1 MRETRKTAQ
10 NFQDL
15 IVWQKAHQF
24 VLRVYTLT
32 KEFPQA
38 EIFGLTSQLRRA
50 AVSVAANI
58 AEGFK
63 RKGTREKARYFN
75 IAQASLEE
83 SRYYLLLSDDLG
95 YCSSSDAMSGVQE
108 VSKLLQAYS
117 GCILNSQP

>member
-10 NFQDL
+10 NFQEL
-15 IVWQKAHQF
+15 IIWQKAHQL

-32 KEFPQA
+32 KQFPQA

-58 AEGFK
+58 AKGFK

-83 SRYYLLLSDDLG
+83 SRYYLLLGNDLG
-95 YCSSSDAMSGVQE
+95 YCDSSDIMSQVEE

-117 GCILNSQP
+117 GCILDSLS

>member
-1 MRETRKTAQ
+1 MREMRKTAR
-10 NFQDL
+10 NFQEL

-24 VLRVYTLT
+24 VLKVYTLT
-32 KEFPQA
+32 REFHQA
-38 EIFGLTSQLRRA
+38 EIFGLTSQFRRA

-83 SRYYLLLSDDLG
+83 SRYYLLLSNDLG
-95 YCSSSDAMSGVQE
+95 YCDCSEAMARVGE
-108 VSKLLQAYS
+108 ISKLLQTYS
-117 GCILNSQP
+117 GCILNS